1 MTIDD
6 LDGLVGVVA
15 GVNVKLAKCGG
26 VGPAAR
32 MLARARE
39 LGFRTFLGC
48 MEETSVGIAASA
60 AVASLADWVDLDGN
74 LLLADDPFEGL
85 ELGDGLPLAADRLAR
100 ARADSPAL
108 LTAPVAPPARRRFER
123 PFRVDNLVDEI
134 VDKPPSFRGPAVLAL
149 TASTSER
156 FPGGTKPIVEHPNG
170 DVPASGRSRRV
181 RRCPVRHARDDW
193 RVGYRWIERIAA
205 EPGFA
210 PRPTRVSQR
219 PSTSFASATDDG
231 SVGWPELYDEMCA
244 VAGRGLYRGYSA
256 EDLSRHRRRADTV
269 RDAGA
274 GRDRRTGSSPRTRSV
289 GAGAP
294 SRSGRPTPSGPR
306 RRSRRPRPRT
316 RS

>member
-60 AVASLADWVDLDGN
+60 AVSSLADWADLDGN

-85 ELGDGLPLAADRLAR
+85 ELGAGLPLAADRLAR

-108 LTAPVAPPARRRFER
+108 LTAPALRQHAPFER

-156 FPGGTKPIVEHPNG
+156 FPGGAKPIVEHPNG
-170 DVPASGRSRRV
+170 DVPASGNLAGQTG
-181 RRCPVRHARDDW
+181 PVRHARVW
-193 RVGYRWIERIAA
+193 RVGYRWIDELPLK
-205 EPGFA
+205 PGT
-210 PRPTRVSQR
+210 PQRPTRASQR

-231 SVGWPELYDEMCA
+231 ASAGPSCTTRCA
-244 VAGRGLYRGYSA
+244 RSPVVACTA
-256 EDLSRHRRRADTV
+256 AT
-269 RDAGA
+269 
-274 GRDRRTGSSPRTRSV
+274 
-289 GAGAP
+289 
-294 SRSGRPTPSGPR
+294 RPT
-306 RRSRRPRPRT
+306 T
-316 RS
+316 